1 MIDFFQTLFNEP
13 LYVKILVGLVC
24 VAIIFGLAHLIQRTL
39 TKSIE
44 SPDLRYC
51 MRKIVVFL
59 GYLFALLFLAGEFS
73 DQLHS
78 ITVALGVAS
87 AGIAFALQEVIV
99 SIAGWLAITFGRFYR
114 IGDRVQLSGTVGD
127 VIDIGVFSTTL
138 MEIGEWVKADQYSG
152 RVVRIAN
159 SFVFTEPVY
168 NFSADFPYLW
178 DEIVL
183 PVKYGSDI
191 QLTRSI
197 LHQAADEVIGV
208 YLEPAKVHWKN
219 IYNRYRLEHE
229 SIEPAV
235 TLIANDNWL
244 EFTLRYIVDYK
255 KRRTTK
261 DQLFERIVNQ
271 MSKTNNKVAIASTT
285 LQLVD
290 LPAVTLDIP
299 NRSLQQ

>member
-1 MIDFFQTLFNEP
+1 MTEFFKALLNEP
-13 LYVKILVGLVC
+13 MIVKLLIGLIGVIIIL
-24 VAIIFGLAHLIQRTL
+24 GLARLILKTL
-39 TKSIE
+39 TRSIE
-44 SPDLRYC
+44 NPDLRYRV
-51 MRKIVVFL
+51 RKIIIFL
-59 GYLFALLFLAGEFS
+59 SYLLALLFLAGEFS
-73 DQLHS
+73 DQIHS

-99 SIAGWLAITFGRFYR
+99 SVAGYLAITFGRFYK

-138 MEIGEWVKADQYSG
+138 MEVGEWVKADQYSG

-159 SFVFTEPVY
+159 SFVFAEPVY

-178 DEIVL
+178 DEIIL

-191 QLTRSI
+191 QLARSI
-197 LHQAADEVIGV
+197 LKQAADELVGE
-208 YLEPAKVHWKN
+208 YLDPARIQWKN
-219 IYNRYRLEHE
+219 LYNRYRLEHE

-235 TLIANDNWL
+235 TLVANDNWL

-255 KRRTTK
+255 KRRSTK
-261 DQLFERIVNQ
+261 DQLFEYIINKIE
-271 MSKTNNKVAIASTT
+271 KTAGKVSVASTT

-290 LPAVTLDIP
+290 LPLVKFDLP
-299 NRSLQQ
+299 NRSVQP

>member
-1 MIDFFQTLFNEP
+1 MIEWINVLLNEP
-13 LYVKILVGLVC
+13 LYLKILIGLVGM
-24 VAIIFGLAHLIQRTL
+24 VLILGLAQLVQRTL

-44 SPDLRYC
+44 SPDLRYR
-51 MRKIVVFL
+51 MRKIVSFM
-59 GYLFALLFLAGEFS
+59 GYMFAVLYLAGVFS
-73 DQLHS
+73 EQLHS
-78 ITVALGVAS
+78 IAVALGVAS
-87 AGIAFALQEVIV
+87 AGIAFVLQEVIV
-99 SIAGWLAITFGRFYR
+99 SIAGWFAISFGRFYK

-127 VIDIGVFSTTL
+127 VIDIGVFATTL

-191 QLTRSI
+191 QLARSI
-197 LHQAADEVIGV
+197 LEQAAEKVVGE
-208 YLEPAKVHWKN
+208 YLEPAKTHWKK
-219 IYNRYRLEHE
+219 IYNKYRLEHE
-229 SIEPAV
+229 NVEPVV

-255 KRRTTK
+255 KRRASK
-261 DQLFERIVNQ
+261 DQLFEYIVNNVE
-271 MSKTNNKVAIASTT
+271 KTGGRVAIASTT

-290 LPAVTLDIP
+290 LPVFKLDSAER
-299 NRSLQQ
+299 NVKL

>member
-1 MIDFFQTLFNEP
+1 MTEFINKILNEP
-13 LYVKILVGLVC
+13 LYVKILIGFVG
-24 VAIIFGLAHLIQRTL
+24 VAIILGLAQLLQRTL

-44 SPDLRYC
+44 GPDLRYR
-51 MRKIVVFL
+51 MRKMVVFL

-73 DQLHS
+73 DQMHS

-99 SIAGWLAITFGRFYR
+99 SIAGWLSISFGRFYK

-159 SFVFTEPVY
+159 SFVFSEPVY

-191 QLTRSI
+191 QMARSI
-197 LHQAADEVIGV
+197 FQQAADEVVGK
-208 YLEPAKVHWKN
+208 YLEPAKDHWKN
-219 IYNRYRLEHE
+219 IYIRYRLEHE
-229 SIEPAV
+229 KIEPSV

-255 KRRTTK
+255 KRRAAK
-261 DQLFERIVNQ
+261 DQLFEQLITKIE
-271 MSKTNNKVAIASTT
+271 KTDGKVAIASTT

-290 LPAVTLDIP
+290 LPVVKLDIP
-299 NRSLQQ
+299 NRSVQP

>member
-1 MIDFFQTLFNEP
+1 VTEFINKLLNEP
-13 LYVKILVGLVC
+13 LYLKIIIGLVGMAL
-24 VAIIFGLAHLIQRTL
+24 ILGLAQLLQRSL
-39 TKSIE
+39 TKSVE
-44 SPDLRYC
+44 SPDLRYR
-51 MRKIVVFL
+51 MRKMIAFL
-59 GYLFALLFLAGEFS
+59 GYIFAVLYLAGVFS
-73 DQLHS
+73 EQLHN
-78 ITVALGVAS
+78 IAVALGVAS

-99 SIAGWLAITFGRFYR
+99 SIAGWLAISFGRFYK

-127 VIDIGVFSTTL
+127 VIDIGVFATTL

-178 DEIVL
+178 DEIIL

-191 QLTRSI
+191 QLARSI
-197 LHQAADEVIGV
+197 LEQSAEQVVGE
-208 YLEPAKVHWKN
+208 YLEPAKAHWKK
-219 IYNRYRLEHE
+219 IYNKYRLEHE
-229 SIEPAV
+229 NIEPVV

-255 KRRTTK
+255 KRRTAK
-261 DQLFERIVNQ
+261 DQLFEHIVNRIER
-271 MSKTNNKVAIASTT
+271 TEGRAAIASTT

-290 LPAVTLDIP
+290 LPVVKLDTSERKVQP
-299 NRSLQQ
+299 

>member
-1 MIDFFQTLFNEP
+1 MIEYLQKLLNEP
-13 LYVKILVGLVC
+13 VYVKILIGLLGV
-24 VAIIFGLAHLIQRTL
+24 VIILGLTQLIQRAL

-44 SPDLRYC
+44 SPDLRYR

-73 DQLHS
+73 EQLHS

-99 SIAGWLAITFGRFYR
+99 SIAGWLAISFGRFYK

-168 NFSADFPYLW
+168 NFSADFPFLW
-178 DEIVL
+178 DEIVM
-183 PVKYGSDI
+183 PIKYGSDI
-191 QLTRSI
+191 QKTRSI
-197 LHQAADEVIGV
+197 LQQAADKVVGE
-208 YLEPAKVHWKN
+208 YLEPAKAHWKN
-219 IYNRYRLEHE
+219 IYGKYRLEHE

-235 TLIANDNWL
+235 TLVANDNWL

-255 KRRTTK
+255 KRRAAK
-261 DQLFERIVNQ
+261 DQLFEQIINLVE
-271 MSKTNNKVAIASTT
+271 KTDGQVAVASTT

-290 LPAVTLDIP
+290 LPLVKLDIP
-299 NRSLQQ
+299 DRKI